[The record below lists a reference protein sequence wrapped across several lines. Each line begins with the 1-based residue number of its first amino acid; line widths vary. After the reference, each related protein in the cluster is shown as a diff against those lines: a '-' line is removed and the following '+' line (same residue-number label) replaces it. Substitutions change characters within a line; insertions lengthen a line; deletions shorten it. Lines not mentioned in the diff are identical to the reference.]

1 MAVNYIIGNVNTIFN
16 KFLNQ
21 NLTNYLEL
29 YFYTLN
35 KLYLSIDYFCIDSKF
50 KREVRAEKEK
60 VRKKEETSDFA
71 IAKNRNLI
79 GVTQLIILTTAQL
92 SMRINILYK
101 SILYGIV
108 YIVE

>member
-1 MAVNYIIGNVNTIFN
+1 MAVNYIIGKVNTIFN
-16 KFLNQ
+16 KLLNQ

-71 IAKNRNLI
+71 SAKNRNLI
-79 GVTQLIILTTAQL
+79 DVTQHIIPTTAQL
-92 SMRINILYK
+92 SMRINILY
-101 SILYGIV
+101 
-108 YIVE
+108 